1 MGTLI
6 KISAYDICLLGFL
19 IKRILKIIE
28 IIHIMSLCKVKM
40 KVAFLPVVVIAAV
53 LCCGCL
59 TYSFGDVAYDDGSLD
74 IEIINDGEPKDVS
87 VQVTVFDLADFRQ
100 VEIGRYI
107 NYVSLETGDNSYSL
121 PVELE
126 NGNYKLYLYILDD
139 GRRSSAVIKDIEV
152 K

>member
-1 MGTLI
+1 
-6 KISAYDICLLGFL
+6 LGFL
-19 IKRILKIIE
+19 IKRVLRIME

-40 KVAFLPVVVIAAV
+40 KSLFLLLVVIAAV
-53 LCCGCL
+53 LSCGCL

-74 IEIINDGEPKDVS
+74 IEIINDGEPKDIS
-87 VQVTVFDLADFRQ
+87 VQVTVFDLSGLRQ

-107 NYVSLETGDNSYSL
+107 NYVSIESGDNRYSL

-126 NGNYKLYLYILDD
+126 EGNYKLYLYILDD
-139 GRRSSAVIKDIEV
+139 GRRSSAVIRDIEV